1 MQNLL
6 DEVVVALDGEE
17 VPASRI
23 GELVMERL
31 HKLDEVAYIR
41 FASVYRRF
49 TDVKEFLQAITE
61 MVKK

>member
-1 MQNLL
+1 M
-6 DEVVVALDGEE
+6 AL
-17 VPASRI
+17 ASRSRARRLKRAC

-49 TDVKEFLQAITE
+49 ADVKEFLQAITE